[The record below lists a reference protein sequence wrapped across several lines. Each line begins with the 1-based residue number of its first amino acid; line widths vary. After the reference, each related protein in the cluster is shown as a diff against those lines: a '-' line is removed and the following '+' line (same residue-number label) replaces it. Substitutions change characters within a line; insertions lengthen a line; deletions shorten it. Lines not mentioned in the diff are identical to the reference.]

1 MDRDVTAFRERFNAY
16 KNGKSVSE
24 IYDAGL
30 PRYANGTPNNIPAY
44 QRFVEEMGPVLFNE
58 MIVQGVKNP
67 KAAYKNMITQLAYES
82 NYGQSKVAREQNNF
96 GGVGWNGKTYTTYK
110 DKADFAKNY
119 VRLMNSRYKN
129 VISADT
135 LAGYAKGLKGLNYY
149 EDSLENYT
157 RNLTGMKSFAKALD
171 AHMSNNPDLYNQQ
184 ISVQE
189 PSPYITRPVSTA
201 VRPTIPQEQTKAR
214 WDGAEQVSPYVTGK
228 PMVKLRPRVQLPDL
242 IELMEDS
249 EWEPPFQLT
258 PRGYKNGKL
267 PEYKDG
273 TRYLWDDQKG
283 EWDRITDSDVA
294 NAMAQWAFTPTTTRA
309 KFNYENTPNPVKPL
323 SKNAVVKQDDDLWT
337 RQQVEK
343 ANNTRTWRSDVA
355 DVLHN
360 IGEGTMLASTFAAP
374 EIEPLVYPTYQMAKG
389 SIQQAIKQHAAP
401 YLVSALMRPKPQ
413 YITPVINRFRNQEW
427 SNFLQTVNGDNYY
440 RIARDASALN
450 TKEKYFISH
459 TTPWEEFTRFGENNN
474 GAGRLYEFPTKTF
487 GRLNSTDYK
496 GVKSV
501 HDVTEMGKRHLLYGN
516 TASGPRGQVRLLSDN
531 DAETIGVDPFV
542 TGLTERPLGQK
553 GMYDARPIY
562 DDIYMGNQTTIK
574 GRRFNEAVVNAPHS
588 EYYPTEGGVQR
599 VLHTSD
605 NPLHNYGI
613 TPDWKNPKNNALS
626 VEQQDAML
634 GEYVGKGAERQV
646 FDDRRFPV
654 GRRVIKIGGGVN
666 GEEKIYNFDQL
677 RDAVEY
683 AMEINKLPN
692 VPPMSY
698 EGFTSEGGQLIPWFS
713 QEKVLPMKKIA
724 DPFQTFSKKPI
735 LPNGKTASNKL
746 SAIRRIDSDKIF
758 SPIGYK
764 PVLNMPARYR
774 VDGYP
779 YTIGDLGQK
788 NIGFDVFG
796 NLKIFDPMIDL

>member
-1 MDRDVTAFRERFNAY
+1 MQDPTEFRKRFQLYKEGKMPYENGLPKYAEGTPSYDSTVEFLKKHEGFKDTTYLDGNGIPTIGYGFTDSSLVKKGTISRAEADRRLKQEVAARESVLSKMKNWDKLSEDSKTALRSYYYNYPAGFKSTTRFMKAWNAGNY
-16 KNGKSVSE
+16 EEAIRQV
-24 IYDAGL
+24 DAGM
-30 PRYANGTPNNIPAY
+30 NDKNNPGL
-44 QRFVEEMGPVLFNE
+44 RKRRLEEQAL
-58 MIVQGVKNP
+58 
-67 KAAYKNMITQLAYES
+67 L
-82 NYGQSKVAREQNNF
+82 
-96 GGVGWNGKTYTTYK
+96 
-110 DKADFAKNY
+110 KADPFLRP
-119 VRLMNSRYKN
+119 VQT
-129 VISADT
+129 VQPTPIV
-135 LAGYAKGLKGLNYY
+135 
-149 EDSLENYT
+149 
-157 RNLTGMKSFAKALD
+157 
-171 AHMSNNPDLYNQQ
+171 NQ
-184 ISVQE
+184 S
-189 PSPYITRPVSTA
+189 VSTA
-201 VRPTIPQEQTKAR
+201 VRPIIKEEQTVPAY
-214 WDGAEQVSPYVTGK
+214 DPTISPYVSGK
-228 PMVKLRPRVQLPDL
+228 PMLKFRPRVQLPNL
-242 IELMEDS
+242 IEVMEDS
-249 EWEPPFQLT
+249 EWEAPFQLT

-450 TKEKYFISH
+450 PKEKYFISH

-588 EYYPTEGGVQR
+588 EYYTTEGGVQR